1 MLDIFVLDFYN
12 FSNPSPSSVWNMDFP
27 LLIKKIL
34 TLKPNTYM
42 LPLSFVTPKSYIIY
56 QAAKTK
62 TKGSYLSGN
71 PIKFPIYTASTTVI
85 L

>member
-1 MLDIFVLDFYN
+1 
-12 FSNPSPSSVWNMDFP
+12 
-27 LLIKKIL
+27 
-34 TLKPNTYM
+34 M
-42 LPLSFVTPKSYIIY
+42 LPLSFVTSKSYIIY

-85 L
+85 LWGDDLNNAWRKHCGNPLICH